1 MATNNPRGLV
11 PFKHLSGNP
20 IIGTRRYAVSSDNP
34 KSIFRGDPVELGDD
48 GHVRVIDTSGVSALE
63 RGILGVVV
71 GIEDS
76 NGRPLTHDKPTGG
89 GFLDASTAGFV
100 HVADDPHTT
109 YLISSDATAD
119 QTMVGKFCRVTAGS
133 ANSAA
138 GISGFHLRL
147 ADATASSVGHRFRII
162 GVGPNER
169 AIGNDRV
176 AGAEFAA
183 NQDME
188 ILISDHD
195 WKRAN
200 VRVGVTN

>member
-1 MATNNPRGLV
+1 MARNNPRGLV
-11 PFKHLSGNP
+11 PYRHMTGHAV
-20 IIGTRRYAVSSDNP
+20 IGTRRYSVKSDNP
-34 KSIFRGDPVELGDD
+34 KAIFRGDPVELGDD
-48 GHVRVIDTSGVSALE
+48 GYVRVIDTSGVSALE

-71 GIEDS
+71 GIMDS
-76 NGRPLTHDKPTGG
+76 NGRPLTHDKPSGG

-100 HVADDPHTT
+100 EVADDPYTT
-109 YLISSDATAD
+109 FLISSDATAA
-119 QTMVGKFCRVTAGS
+119 QTMIGQFCRATAGS

-162 GVGPNER
+162 AIGPNER

-176 AGAEFAA
+176 AGSEFAL
-183 NQDME
+183 NQDIE
-188 ILISDHD
+188 VLISDHD